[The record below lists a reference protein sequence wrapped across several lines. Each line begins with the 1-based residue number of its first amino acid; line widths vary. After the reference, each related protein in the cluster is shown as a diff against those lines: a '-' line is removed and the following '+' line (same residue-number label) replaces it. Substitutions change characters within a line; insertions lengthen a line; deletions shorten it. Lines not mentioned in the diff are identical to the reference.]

1 MSPFPLV
8 AIRDVTLHSDRM
20 PIYEFYCSD
29 CHRIFNFL
37 SRKVA
42 AARRPACPRCGKSR
56 LERRVSR
63 FAISRGRA
71 EPDADG
77 MPDIDEARLEQ
88 AMASMAGEAEKIN
101 EDDPRQMAG
110 LMRRLYDAT
119 GLQLG
124 PGMEEAIRRMEAG
137 EDPDQVEQELG
148 DALEEEDP
156 FALGEQRG
164 LKGLRRR
171 FRPPEVDDTLYEM

>member
-1 MSPFPLV
+1 
-8 AIRDVTLHSDRM
+8 M

-37 SRKVA
+37 SRKVGGS
-42 AARRPACPRCGKSR
+42 RSPSCPRCDRPR

-63 FAISRGRA
+63 FAISKGRS
-71 EPDADG
+71 EPDTAG
-77 MPDIDEARLEQ
+77 LPDFDEARLEQ
-88 AMASMAGEAEKIN
+88 AMAAMADEAERLD

-110 LMRRLYDAT
+110 LMRKLYDTT

-124 PGMEEAIRRMEAG
+124 QGMEEAIRRMEAG
-137 EDPDQVEQELG
+137 EDPDQIEEEMG
-148 DALEEEDP
+148 DLLEGEDP
-156 FALGEQRG
+156 FTFDGKTG

-171 FRPPEVDDTLYEM
+171 FVPPEVDETLHEL

>member
-1 MSPFPLV
+1 
-8 AIRDVTLHSDRM
+8 M

-37 SRKVA
+37 SRKVGTS
-42 AARRPACPRCGKSR
+42 RRPTCPRCGKAR

-63 FAISRGRA
+63 FAISKGRA
-71 EPDADG
+71 EPDEDG

-88 AMASMAGEAEKIN
+88 AMASMASEAENLN

-110 LMRRLYDAT
+110 LMRKLYDAT

-137 EDPDQVEQELG
+137 EDPDQIEEEMG
-148 DALEEEDP
+148 DLLEDEDP
-156 FALGEQRG
+156 FSLTGKPD
-164 LKGLRRR
+164 LKRLRSRLA
-171 FRPPEVDDTLYEM
+171 PPQVDETLYEL

>member
-1 MSPFPLV
+1 
-8 AIRDVTLHSDRM
+8 M

-37 SRKVA
+37 SRKVGGS
-42 AARRPACPRCGKSR
+42 RRPACPRCGRPR

-63 FAISRGRA
+63 FAISTGRSEA
-71 EPDADG
+71 GADG
-77 MPDIDEARLEQ
+77 MPGIDEARLEQ
-88 AMASMAGEAEKIN
+88 AMAAMANEAEGLD

-110 LMRRLYDAT
+110 LMRKLYDTT

-124 PGMEEAIRRMEAG
+124 QGMEEAIRRMEAG
-137 EDPDQVEQELG
+137 EDPDQIEEEMG
-148 DALEEEDP
+148 DLLEGEDP
-156 FALGEQRG
+156 FTFEGKTG

-171 FRPPEVDDTLYEM
+171 FVPPEVDETLHEM